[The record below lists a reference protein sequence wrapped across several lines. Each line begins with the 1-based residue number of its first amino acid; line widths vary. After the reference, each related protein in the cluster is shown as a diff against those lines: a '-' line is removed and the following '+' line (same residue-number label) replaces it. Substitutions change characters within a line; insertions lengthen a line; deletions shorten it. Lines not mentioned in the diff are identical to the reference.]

1 MIKYSLVCS
10 HGHEFE
16 GWFSTGDEYDRLEK
30 SGHLTCAVCGD
41 ASISKTI
48 MAPSV
53 KSPKKRKS
61 VPAVTEGETAPEPA
75 AKPGSDATL
84 ASLPPQMR
92 QAFIEQVRA
101 FRKQVTE
108 SAEDV
113 GDRFAEEARKIHY
126 GETEARG
133 IRGAASGEEVSE
145 LLDEGIGVFPL
156 PVLPD
161 DLN

>member
-1 MIKYSLVCS
+1 MAIRFQLICDQA
-10 HGHEFE
+10 HEFE
-16 GWFSTGDEYDRLEK
+16 GWFRSGDDFESQNQRGLVQ
-30 SGHLTCAVCGD
+30 CAVCGS
-41 ASISKTI
+41 AHVSKAL
-48 MAPSV
+48 MAPAVSTAR
-53 KSPKKRKS
+53 KKEKL
-61 VPAVTEGETAPEPA
+61 AMA
-75 AKPGSDATL
+75 AGAEQKQIL
-84 ASLPPQMR
+84 ARLQELAREIASN
-92 QAFIEQVRA
+92 
-101 FRKQVTE
+101 
-108 SAEDV
+108 SEDV

>member
-1 MIKYSLVCS
+1 MRFQLICDQA
-10 HGHEFE
+10 HEFE
-16 GWFSTGDEYDRLEK
+16 GWFRSGDDFESQNQRGLVQ
-30 SGHLTCAVCGD
+30 CAVCGS
-41 ASISKTI
+41 AHVSKAL
-48 MAPSV
+48 MAPAVSTAR
-53 KSPKKRKS
+53 KKEKL
-61 VPAVTEGETAPEPA
+61 AMA
-75 AKPGSDATL
+75 AGAEQKQIL
-84 ASLPPQMR
+84 ARLQELAREIASN
-92 QAFIEQVRA
+92 
-101 FRKQVTE
+101 
-108 SAEDV
+108 SEDV